1 MSVDNVDGSA
11 PSSTRSASV
20 VSEIDN
26 NNSTDTLN
34 EVFSSLV
41 SAITRLSQHLPSISG
56 KFLLSYIHKTFFIRK
71 LFILYSQKFLF
82 IFVLPIVFLL
92 RYPTFR
98 PIVFF
103 IPILFLFPIVLAR
116 QLFFNLYHALNYSLF
131 DRILFC
137 ATTIYALLVYFL
149 ITSSSGIYITSISLP
164 QLLILF
170 HF

>member
-1 MSVDNVDGSA
+1 MGAGNIDEPA
-11 PSSTRSASV
+11 PSSTPSASV
-20 VSEIDN
+20 VGEIVN
-26 NNSTDTLN
+26 NNSTATLN

-56 KFLLSYIHKTFFIRK
+56 KFLLSYIHKTFFHK
-71 LFILYSQKFLF
+71 K
-82 IFVLPIVFLL
+82 
-92 RYPTFR
+92 TFYLSLAK
-98 PIVFF
+98 
-103 IPILFLFPIVLAR
+103 IPIHFRFTYCIFYSVILHSVLLFFYSNTIPIVLAR
-116 QLFFNLYHALNYSLF
+116 QLFINLYHALNYSLF

-149 ITSSSGIYITSISLP
+149 ITSSSGIYITSISFP